1 MPKRKIYTVYDG
13 DEKIGDYTAAE
24 AEEELGIPQKHI
36 SSYAKNK
43 WKYKRRYSFSPQ
55 EGFKEEPQNKE
66 PREKSYISSGLALDW
81 DFTTR
86 MLLAVGGR
94 KAHGAGQKCS

>member
-1 MPKRKIYTVYDG
+1 LPKRKIYSVYDG

-24 AEEELGIPQKHI
+24 AEEELGIARRQVAIYVKNEWKYQGRYTFLPKEAPQKGELGE
-36 SSYAKNK
+36 K
-43 WKYKRRYSFSPQ
+43 W
-55 EGFKEEPQNKE
+55 
-66 PREKSYISSGLALDW
+66 YIGNDLALDW

-94 KAHGAGQKCS
+94 KVHGKS